1 MMLHHVSE
9 VAWSNLRTAW
19 DYPFPIGMIFLA
31 SALLIVA
38 GIAMT
43 LRGYAES
50 RHRTPEQLGK

>member
-1 MMLHHVSE
+1 MTLQHLSE

-31 SALLIVA
+31 SALLILA

-43 LRGYAES
+43 LRGYVES
-50 RHRTPEQLGK
+50 RHRTPD

>member
-1 MMLHHVSE
+1 MTLHHVSE

-31 SALLIVA
+31 SGLLIVA

-43 LRGYAES
+43 LRGYVDS
-50 RHRTPEQLGK
+50 RRRSPE